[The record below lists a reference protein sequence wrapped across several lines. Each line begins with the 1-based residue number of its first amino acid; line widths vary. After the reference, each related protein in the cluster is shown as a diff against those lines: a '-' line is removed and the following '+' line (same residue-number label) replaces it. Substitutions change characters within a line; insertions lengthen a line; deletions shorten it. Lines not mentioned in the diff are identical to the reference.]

1 MLGPTVDVAIGLV
14 FTYLLF
20 ALLLST
26 VLEAAAG
33 WFKLRAAR
41 LEQAFAQLIEHPE
54 AVAEE
59 RNIVARWL
67 SGLGHGNGT
76 AAADKTVPTTPLT
89 PEEAEAATERAS
101 GDLGPSF
108 ELRHEDIYHH
118 PLVGGGGTSRPS
130 YVSAQ
135 NFASALLQALR
146 AGASGQALDQV
157 KESIDALPPGRL
169 REALVTALNEADGD
183 WDKLKTGIERWY
195 DGAMDRLSG
204 QYKRYTQLIT
214 FILGLVLAIAFNVDT
229 VRIVQRLYAEPT
241 LREAMVE
248 QARKTV
254 EAGAPAVAQ
263 DRDLPAKA
271 AAVER
276 ARDDLLRN
284 APVGWTA
291 PPSLT
296 LAQLASAPGWLV
308 TALAGMLGAPFWFD
322 LLNKLINIRN
332 AGPKPES
339 STDLAKGKGK

>member
-59 RNIVARWL
+59 RNLVARWL
-67 SGLGHGNGT
+67 SGLGHGSGT
-76 AAADKTVPTTPLT
+76 AKVDKAASTATLT

-118 PLVGGGGTSRPS
+118 PLVGGDGSSRPS
-130 YVSAQ
+130 YVSAA
-135 NFASALLQALR
+135 NFSSALLQALR
-146 AGASGQALDQV
+146 AGAGGQALAQV
-157 KESIDALPPGRL
+157 EESIDALPPGRL
-169 REALVTALNEADGD
+169 REALVTALNESEGD
-183 WDKLKTGIERWY
+183 WDKLKAGIERWY

-214 FILGLVLAIAFNVDT
+214 FILGLILAVAFNVDT
-229 VRIVQRLYAEPT
+229 IRIVQRLYAEPT
-241 LREAMVE
+241 LRAAMVE

-254 EAGAPAVAQ
+254 EAGAPEASKAG
-263 DRDLPAKA
+263 DLPAKA

-291 PPSLT
+291 PPTLT
-296 LAQLASAPGWLV
+296 LAQLASVPGWLV

-322 LLNKLINIRN
+322 LLKKLINIRN
-332 AGPKPES
+332 AGPRPES